1 MAFNTNSRAL
11 SFQWILA
18 VLIGTARVGIS
29 ECSVL
34 AVTQGPSSLNPSDL
48 ETGLPYDSGSSSVFL
63 AKILEFVTP
72 VILWKTHFRFPRYLC
87 LAYKSHEYICH
98 HVLCRS
104 SAVEC
109 LTAGRKI

>member
-18 VLIGTARVGIS
+18 VLIRTAKAGIS

-34 AVTQGPSSLNPSDL
+34 ALIRGPGSLNFPKSKM
-48 ETGLPYDSGSSSVFL
+48 GLPYGSGSSFL
-63 AKILEFVTP
+63 AKILEVITP
-72 VILWKTHFRFPRYLC
+72 AVLWKTHLRFPRYLC
-87 LAYKSHEYICH
+87 LSYKSHEHICH
-98 HVLCRS
+98 HVLCRI

-109 LTAGRKI
+109 LTAGRTI